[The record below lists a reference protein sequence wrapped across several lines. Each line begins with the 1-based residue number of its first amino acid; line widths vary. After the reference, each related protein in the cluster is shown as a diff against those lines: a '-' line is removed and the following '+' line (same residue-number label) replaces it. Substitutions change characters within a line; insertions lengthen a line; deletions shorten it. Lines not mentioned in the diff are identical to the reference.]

1 MNATINNQRIS
12 SPSPTNESRSGS
24 KAKIANNNQ
33 PGKTGDLQ
41 K

>member
-1 MNATINNQRIS
+1 MNATINNQRIC
-12 SPSPTNESRSGS
+12 SPLPANESRSGS

-33 PGKTGDLQ
+33 PGRTKDLQ